1 MTNKLYV
8 INSKEGSFNTFILQ
22 KNSDINEIKLISRD
36 NNLNKIFERNKGN
49 VNLCIFESS
58 NKTVINIKLND
69 S

>member
-22 KNSDINEIKLISRD
+22 KSSDINEIKLISRD

>member
-22 KNSDINEIKLISRD
+22 KSSDINEIKLISRD
-36 NNLNKIFERNKGN
+36 NNLNKIFEHNKEN